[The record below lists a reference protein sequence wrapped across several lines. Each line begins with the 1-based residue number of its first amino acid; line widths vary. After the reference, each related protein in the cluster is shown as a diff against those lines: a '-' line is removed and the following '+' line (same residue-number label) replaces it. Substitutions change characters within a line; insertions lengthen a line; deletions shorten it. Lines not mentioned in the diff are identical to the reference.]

1 MAVMCDIC
9 KKEINEHDIFRVS
22 DLIITSHKSPFK
34 KYDICSQCENRILDY
49 ALNKL
54 PEELKNA

>member
-1 MAVMCDIC
+1 MAVICDIC
-9 KKEINEHDIFRVS
+9 KKEIGERDTFRHS
-22 DLIITSHKSPFK
+22 DLIITSHKIPFK
-34 KYDICSQCENRILDY
+34 KYDICGQCENRILDY